1 MELKVFE
8 KYTDAEVIKE
18 ILSGK
23 SALYEILIRRNNP
36 FLYKVGRSYG
46 FNHHDTE
53 DLMQETYISAF
64 YSLAKF
70 ENRSLLKTWM
80 IRIMLNNCYQKK
92 QKHSYQK
99 EVLSEDHLN
108 EKNKPMFTN
117 QNGGEK
123 NIINK
128 ELGHVLENALNQI
141 PEDYRVVFAL
151 RELNGLSTE
160 ETAEAANISETN
172 VKARLSR
179 AKSMLRNEIEKMYS
193 PDDIYEFNLVYC
205 DRIVNFVMTELE
217 NQRKNNGKA

>member
-23 SALYEILIRRNNP
+23 PALYEILIRRNNP

-64 YSLAKF
+64 YNLAKF

-99 EVLSEDHLN
+99 EILQENNLN
-108 EKNKPMFTN
+108 EKNTPMFTN
-117 QNGGEK
+117 QSGGEK
-123 NIINK
+123 SIINK

-151 RELNGLSTE
+151 RELNGLSTA
-160 ETAEAANISETN
+160 ETAEVANISETN
-172 VKARLSR
+172 VKVRLNR
-179 AKSMLRNEIEKMYS
+179 AKTMLRSEIEKMYS
-193 PDDIYEFNLVYC
+193 PEDIYEFNLIYC
-205 DRIVNFVMTELE
+205 NRIVEYVLNHISKNPTE
-217 NQRKNNGKA
+217 NS